1 MLEKT
6 LKALEFN
13 KILAEIASKA
23 SSVPARE
30 AIMEIRP
37 YNDQNYIEELLDEV
51 AEADK
56 IAFEY
61 ATNLSF
67 AFDDISAILDK
78 AEVMSV
84 LTMGELLR
92 VSKMLRVAYSVKNS
106 IAKVPDDSLTRIKR
120 IAASVYTDKELEE
133 SIESAIISDTEMHDR
148 ASEEL
153 RSIRIRIRKTGE
165 QIKSKLYTYITSPT
179 YAKYLQDNIVTVR
192 GDRYVI
198 PVKAEWRS
206 AIPGLVHDQ
215 SGSGQTLYIEPM
227 AVVELNNTLKTYIL
241 EEQAE
246 IERILRA
253 FTLKVSVAA
262 TDIRDSFT
270 KIIKLDTVFAKAYY
284 ANSVRAV
291 KPQMNTDGIIEISR
305 GRHPL
310 INPKTVVPTDVNL
323 GKNFDLLFITGP
335 NTGGKTVALKL
346 VGLLTA
352 MAMSGIFVPCAEAVL
367 NIFDEVYCDIGDEQS
382 IEQSL
387 STFSSHIANISGF
400 IEKLN
405 ANSLVLLDELGAG
418 TDPTE
423 GAALAMSIAQYI
435 KDRGAKAII
444 TTHYNELKEYA
455 VVTPRAENASMDF
468 DPLTYSP
475 TYRLI
480 VGTPGVSNALLIA
493 GKLGLPAEIVQRAK
507 EGIAEGKLDFENVI
521 SSMEEAR
528 HNAMENEEKSKEM
541 LKTAEK
547 TLKEAERERDRLF
560 IQREKLNENVRK
572 ETKRLV
578 EEAMGEANEIISAMR
593 ALLDDPT
600 EADLF
605 KARKLKK
612 SLEKYI
618 VNEDNEFM
626 GFGEE
631 ADGEISEGDAV
642 LVKPLK
648 AEGIVSKIDYRKN
661 SAVVT
666 LGKMNSTFKLDVLQK
681 LKKAKK
687 AEAPIP
693 VHTAR
698 KLDNE
703 AFSPELNLIGMT
715 SVEARAELQK
725 YLDKAILKGVNEL
738 RIIHGYGTGKL
749 RETVRNYLKSC
760 SFVDSYRDG
769 VYGEGERGVTIVR
782 LK

>member
-687 AEAPIP
+687 AEAPVP

>member
-37 YNDQNYIEELLDEV
+37 YTDPNYIEELLDEV

-67 AFDDISAILDK
+67 AFDDIGAILDK

-618 VNEDNEFM
+618 VNEDNEFI

-687 AEAPIP
+687 AEAPVP

>member
-92 VSKMLRVAYSVKNS
+92 VSKMLRIAYSVKNS

-687 AEAPIP
+687 AEAPVP